1 MVNLSAA
8 FAASPSPMLVADARA
23 PDHPILW
30 ANDAFLRQTGYL
42 AEEVVGRN
50 CRFLQGPETDRTSVA
65 EIRQA
70 IAAGRAVSVEL
81 LNYRKDGT
89 RFWNSFTLTPVND
102 EQGLAFFVGAQVDT
116 TLAHTNAERTI
127 ALGTALDRKT
137 AMIHEIDHRAKNNL
151 QVISSLLLLKARRT
165 VGGETREALEGMAE
179 RIGAL
184 SVAHRLLCA
193 GEDGSHFEL
202 TEFVSE
208 LVSEFEAG
216 MADDRVRIDSD
227 VDSVTLPA
235 SMAAPLALML
245 HELVANALRHAFPGG
260 RHGRISIFAK
270 RGEGGLSIA
279 ISDDG
284 IGFDVT
290 SRDETGFGRSLVE
303 MVSRQLRGVVR
314 WLPMGS
320 GTRVEIAIPLREG

>member
-1 MVNLSAA
+1 
-8 FAASPSPMLVADARA
+8 
-23 PDHPILW
+23 
-30 ANDAFLRQTGYL
+30 
-42 AEEVVGRN
+42 
-50 CRFLQGPETDRTSVA
+50 
-65 EIRQA
+65 
-70 IAAGRAVSVEL
+70 
-81 LNYRKDGT
+81 
-89 RFWNSFTLTPVND
+89 
-102 EQGLAFFVGAQVDT
+102 
-116 TLAHTNAERTI
+116 
-127 ALGTALDRKT
+127 
-137 AMIHEIDHRAKNNL
+137 
-151 QVISSLLLLKARRT
+151 
-165 VGGETREALEGMAE
+165 MAE